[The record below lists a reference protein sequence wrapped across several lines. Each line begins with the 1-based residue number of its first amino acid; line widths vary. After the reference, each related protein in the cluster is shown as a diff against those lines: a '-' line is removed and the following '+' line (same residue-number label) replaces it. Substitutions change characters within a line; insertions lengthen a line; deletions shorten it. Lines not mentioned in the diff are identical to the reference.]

1 MMKRILALIIAGIML
16 SPLTVSAED
25 EIASDVSEVQMK
37 LIRTTVYDGP
47 SDHTATGRKA
57 EYGIVAFDPAYIGK
71 TCILYTEDMRYI
83 GIFECQDTGGYYVK
97 TGQILDVYC
106 PTRQA
111 CYDWVAENG
120 MFCYVQWIESEG

>member
-1 MMKRILALIIAGIML
+1 MIKRVVALI
-16 SPLTVSAED
+16 LTSILCMPIVVDAED
-25 EIASDVSEVQMK
+25 EIDSDTAQVQMQ

-57 EYGIVAFDPAYIGK
+57 EYGIVAFDPDYFGK

-83 GIFECQDTGGYYVK
+83 GIFECEDTGGHMVR
-97 TGQILDVYC
+97 TGHVLDVYC

-111 CYDWVAENG
+111 CYDWVAEYG
-120 MFCYVQWIESEG
+120 YYCYVQWIDAEG

>member
-1 MMKRILALIIAGIML
+1 MKHILALFLTGVIL
-16 SPLTVSAED
+16 FSPLFTDAED
-25 EIASDVSEVQMK
+25 EITSSNGEPLQ

-57 EYGIVAFDPAYIGK
+57 EYGIVAFDPAYYGK

-83 GIFECQDTGGYYVK
+83 GIFECEDTGGHKVR
-97 TGQILDVYC
+97 TGQVLDVYC

-120 MFCYVQWIESEG
+120 MYCYVQWIESEG

>member
-1 MMKRILALIIAGIML
+1 MIKRIIALILSGILCAPIM
-16 SPLTVSAED
+16 VNADD
-25 EIASDVSEVQMK
+25 EITSDQGEPLQ

-57 EYGIVAFDPAYIGK
+57 EYGIVAYDPAYFGK

-83 GIFECQDTGGYYVK
+83 GIFECEDTGGHMVR
-97 TGQILDVYC
+97 TGKVLDVYC

-111 CYDWVAENG
+111 CYEWVAENG
-120 MFCYVQWIESEG
+120 MYCYVQWIDSEG

>member
-1 MMKRILALIIAGIML
+1 MIKRAIIAML
-16 SPLTVSAED
+16 CGFLCMPIVASAED
-25 EIASDVSEVQMK
+25 EITSDNGGPLR

-57 EYGIVAFDPAYIGK
+57 EYGIVAFDPAYYGR

-83 GIFECQDTGGYYVK
+83 GIFECQDTGGHRVW
-97 TGQILDVYC
+97 TGQVLDVYC

-120 MFCYVQWIESEG
+120 MYCYVQWIESEG

>member
-1 MMKRILALIIAGIML
+1 MKRIIALILSGILCAPIM
-16 SPLTVSAED
+16 ANADD
-25 EIASDVSEVQMK
+25 EITSDQGEPLQ

-57 EYGIVAFDPAYIGK
+57 EYGIVAYDPAYFGK

-83 GIFECQDTGGYYVK
+83 GIFECEDTGGHKVR
-97 TGQILDVYC
+97 TGQVLDVYC

-120 MFCYVQWIESEG
+120 MYCYVQWIESEG